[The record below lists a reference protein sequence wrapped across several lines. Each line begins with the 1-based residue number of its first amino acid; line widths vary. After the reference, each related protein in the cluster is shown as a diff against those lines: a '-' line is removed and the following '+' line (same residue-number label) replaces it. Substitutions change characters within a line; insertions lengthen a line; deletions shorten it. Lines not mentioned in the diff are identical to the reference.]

1 MGRAAKTYIFGVIGA
16 GGLVLACALA
26 RWSPTLSGPWMIFTA
41 LVVLSSVVKLRLPG
55 IEGTYS
61 PSFLFLLYGVAHFSL
76 AETLIAGCA
85 GALAQSLLNA
95 KTRPTLTQV
104 LFNTANVVVSLGA
117 CFLIG
122 RVLPAAGMA
131 HYLPAVM
138 AAVAFAWFAV
148 NTVLVS
154 GVLSLL
160 HGKPLGEVCA
170 QWYVWSFPWYLVG
183 VTLVGLVPAPGQ
195 AVSPE
200 AWLIL
205 LPVVCLVHFFLGLAE
220 GKTSSGTSVNRT
232 NAPLPR
238 GAQIYFMGVLT
249 VGMILLT
256 AAALDWQSQD
266 PTRFVVYL
274 ALAVM
279 ASTFKI
285 PLPRM
290 QGTIT
295 PAFVLLLA
303 AIAQLSFAETAVMA
317 AITGAVQVPWRS
329 ARRPILAQV
338 LFNPACLAV
347 SAAFAWLVSRIAFDP
362 LPGHS
367 VAGVLLVSTLVL
379 YGSNTVIVAAML
391 ALVER
396 KALGAVLAAV
406 LLLVASLLPGGS
418 GCGRRYDSHQPR
430 GGLAAL
436 AVDSS
441 AHGSG
446 ASLLSRSTG
455 ASGFERRGDTGMIRS
470 TYSAYSRYAVSSS
483 GKSSITTRMFGSA
496 SSEEA

>member
-1 MGRAAKTYIFGVIGA
+1 MGRATKTYIFGVIGV
-16 GGLVLACALA
+16 GGLMLAGALA
-26 RWSPTLSGPWMIFTA
+26 GWSPTLSGSWMIFTA
-41 LVVLSSVVKLRLPG
+41 LAVLASVVKLRLPG

-76 AETLIAGCA
+76 AEALIAGCA

-95 KTRPTLTQV
+95 KTRPTLMQV
-104 LFNTANVVVSLGA
+104 LFNTANVVISLGA
-117 CFLIG
+117 CFVIG
-122 RVLPAAGMA
+122 RVWLAAETA

-138 AAVAFAWFAV
+138 ATVAFTWFAV

-183 VTLVGLVPAPGQ
+183 VTLVGLIPAPGRT
-195 AVSPE
+195 VSPE

-205 LPVVCLVHFFLGLAE
+205 LPVVCLVHFFMGLAE
-220 GKTSSGTSVNRT
+220 GKPSSNTLANQT

-238 GAQIYFMGVLT
+238 GAQLYLMGVLT
-249 VGMILLT
+249 VGVILLT
-256 AAALDWQSQD
+256 AATIGLHSQD

-303 AIAQLSFAETAVMA
+303 AIAQLNFAETAVMA
-317 AITGAVQVPWRS
+317 AVTGAVQVLWRP
-329 ARRPILAQV
+329 ARRPMLAQI
-338 LFNPACLAV
+338 LFNPSCLAV
-347 SAAFAWLVSRIAFDP
+347 SAAFAWFVSRIALDS
-362 LPGHS
+362 LPGNS
-367 VAGVLLVSTLVL
+367 VVGVLLVSTLAL
-379 YGSNTVIVAAML
+379 YGSNTAIVAAML

-396 KALGAVLAAV
+396 KPLGAVWQLCYFWSLPYYLVGAAAAGV
-406 LLLVASLLPGGS
+406 MTATSRAADWLPSLLVLPLMALVYLS
-418 GCGRRYDSHQPR
+418 YRAQLGR
-430 GGLAAL
+430 
-436 AVDSS
+436 AV
-441 AHGSG
+441 
-446 ASLLSRSTG
+446 SRS
-455 ASGFERRGDTGMIRS
+455 
-470 TYSAYSRYAVSSS
+470 
-483 GKSSITTRMFGSA
+483 
-496 SSEEA
+496 EAAAA

>member
-1 MGRAAKTYIFGVIGA
+1 MRRSAKIYIFGVIGA

-26 RWSPTLSGPWMIFTA
+26 AWSPTLSGSCVIFTA
-41 LVVLSSVVKLRLPG
+41 LAVLASAIKLRLPG
-55 IEGTYS
+55 VEGTWS

-85 GALAQSLLNA
+85 AAVAQSLLNT
-95 KTRPTLTQV
+95 KTRATLTQV
-104 LFNTANVVVSLGA
+104 LFNAANVVVSLGA

-122 RVLPAAGMA
+122 RVWLAAGEA

-138 AAVAFAWFAV
+138 AAVAFTWFVV

-205 LPVVCLVHFFLGLAE
+205 LPVVCLVHFFMGLAE
-220 GKTSSGTSVNRT
+220 GKTSSGTFANQT

-249 VGMILLT
+249 VGVILLT
-256 AAALDWQSQD
+256 AAAFGWQSRNAA
-266 PTRFVVYL
+266 RFVVYL

-317 AITGAVQVPWRS
+317 AITGAVQVLWRP
-329 ARRPILAQV
+329 ARPPMLAQV

-347 SAAFAWLVSRIAFDP
+347 SAAFAWVVSRVALEP
-362 LPGHS
+362 LPGHP
-367 VAGVLLVSTLVL
+367 VVGVLLVSTLVL

-396 KALGAVLAAV
+396 KALGAIWQLCYFWSLPYYLVGAAAAGV
-406 LLLVASLLPGGS
+406 MTATSRAADWLPSLLVLP
-418 GCGRRYDSHQPR
+418 
-430 GGLAAL
+430 LMAL
-436 AVDSS
+436 VYVSYRAQLGQAV
-441 AHGSG
+441 
-446 ASLLSRSTG
+446 SRSEPTP
-455 ASGFERRGDTGMIRS
+455 A
-470 TYSAYSRYAVSSS
+470 
-483 GKSSITTRMFGSA
+483 
-496 SSEEA
+496 

>member
-1 MGRAAKTYIFGVIGA
+1 MRRSAKTYIFGVIGA
-16 GGLVLACALA
+16 GALLLAYALA
-26 RWSPTLSGPWMIFTA
+26 GWSPTLSGSWVMFTA
-41 LVVLSSVVKLRLPG
+41 LAVLASAIKLRLPG
-55 IEGTYS
+55 LEGTWS

-85 GALAQSLLNA
+85 GAVAQSLLNA
-95 KTRPTLTQV
+95 KTRATLTQV
-104 LFNTANVVVSLGA
+104 LFNAANVVVSLGA

-122 RVLPAAGMA
+122 RVWLAAGVA

-138 AAVAFAWFAV
+138 AAVAFVWFVV

-160 HGKPLGEVCA
+160 HGKSLGEVCA

-183 VTLVGLVPAPGQ
+183 VTLVGLVPAPGKT
-195 AVSPE
+195 VSPE

-205 LPVVCLVHFFLGLAE
+205 LPVVCLVHFFMGLAE
-220 GKTSSGTSVNRT
+220 GKTSSGAIASPT

-249 VGMILLT
+249 VGVILLT
-256 AAALDWQSQD
+256 AAVLGWQSQN

-303 AIAQLSFAETAVMA
+303 AIAQLSFAETVLMA
-317 AITGAVQVPWRS
+317 AVTGAVQVLWRP
-329 ARRPILAQV
+329 ARRPMPAQIMLAQV

-347 SAAFAWLVSRIAFDP
+347 SAAFAWVVSRSALEP
-362 LPGHS
+362 LVGHS
-367 VAGVLLVSTLVL
+367 VVGVLLVSTFVL

-391 ALVER
+391 GLVEC
-396 KALGAVLAAV
+396 KALGAMWQLCYFWSLPYYLVGAAAAGV
-406 LLLVASLLPGGS
+406 MTATSRAGDWPPSLLVLP
-418 GCGRRYDSHQPR
+418 
-430 GGLAAL
+430 LMAL
-436 AVDSS
+436 VCVSYRAQLGQAV
-441 AHGSG
+441 
-446 ASLLSRSTG
+446 SRS
-455 ASGFERRGDTGMIRS
+455 EP
-470 TYSAYSRYAVSSS
+470 
-483 GKSSITTRMFGSA
+483 TTA
-496 SSEEA
+496 